1 MNILLSG
8 SLAYDYVM
16 SIPERLSDHILPDHL
31 DKLNLSLVANKLRR
45 TRGGTAGNI
54 AYTMSLLNTPP
65 FVVGAL
71 GSDGTEYLD
80 FLRGRNLETKYIAQD
95 KNILSSSV
103 YIVTDKDGNQI
114 STFFPGVDPM
124 IAPSIK
130 DVKEKVAIAIAS
142 PSGNT
147 RRHIKECEESGI
159 KFIFDPGQITT
170 SFTQAEFKDILSKAY
185 MVIGN
190 AYETSVILER
200 SGLSM
205 PEIMKDVEIFITT
218 KGADGSDVWIKGKG
232 MTHVPVCKPNVVQDP
247 TGAGDAYRGG
257 FLAGLA
263 RGFDIVTCAEMG
275 SVAGTYCVEN
285 DGGQG
290 QAYTISEFCDRYE
303 ETYHKSLKI

>member
-1 MNILLSG
+1 MRILLSG

-54 AYTMSLLNTPP
+54 AYTMSLLNTHPLT
-65 FVVGAL
+65 VGAL

-80 FLRGRNLETKYIAQD
+80 FMRGRNLETKYIAQD
-95 KNILSSSV
+95 KQIISSSV

-114 STFFPGVDPM
+114 TTFFPGVDPM
-124 IAPSIK
+124 IAPSVK
-130 DVKEKVAIAIAS
+130 DVKDKIDIAIAS

-147 RRHIKECEESGI
+147 RRHIKECEELGI

-170 SFTQAEFKDILSKAY
+170 SFTQAEFKDILSRAY

-190 AYETSVILER
+190 EYETSVILER
-200 SGLSM
+200 SGLSIQ
-205 PEIMKDVEIFITT
+205 EIMNKVEIFITT
-218 KGADGSDVWIKGKG
+218 KGADGSDIWIKGQD
-232 MTHVPVCKPNVVQDP
+232 MTHVPVCKPDIVKDP

-257 FLAGLA
+257 FLAGFA
-263 RGFDIVTCAEMG
+263 RGLNIITCAEMG
-275 SVAGTYCVEN
+275 SVAGTYCVEQ

-290 QAYTISEFCDRYE
+290 QSYTIPEFCERYKN
-303 ETYHKSLKI
+303 TYNKSLKI